1 MDSFRLRVEFLCK
14 KDSVLGEQWEK
25 ITMPKWVQQVIES
38 KDMDKIQGL
47 CFNVDAHIS
56 TMKKFYKKFGSC
68 DPERLMHFFKAS
80 MHHFHE
86 FCIKGRGFDKCLGE
100 LFGEDGMS
108 GAIGKCAVK
117 EGLNPMMQKPE
128 DCGPILKKV
137 ETCVGG
143 SDVCKD
149 DKGALLVKFKKGMH
163 ERIDKIMEKS
173 NKDRH
178 VESCKMMAKMFKAKM
193 AKKMQD
199 NQE

>member
-1 MDSFRLRVEFLCK
+1 
-14 KDSVLGEQWEK
+14 
-25 ITMPKWVQQVIES
+25 MPKWVQQVIES

-56 TMKKFYKKFGSC
+56 TM
-68 DPERLMHFFKAS
+68 
-80 MHHFHE
+80 
-86 FCIKGRGFDKCLGE
+86 
-100 LFGEDGMS
+100 
-108 GAIGKCAVK
+108 
-117 EGLNPMMQKPE
+117 
-128 DCGPILKKV
+128 KKV